1 MAGYGRIMSN
11 GCHFLNGL
19 VNKAGNAIKS
29 PVAKPKSMIST
40 KRNRPMMMGRKS
52 GY

>member
-11 GCHFLNGL
+11 GCHFLNRMA
-19 VNKAGNAIKS
+19 NKAGSVIKG
-29 PVAKPKSMIST
+29 PVARPTSMIAT